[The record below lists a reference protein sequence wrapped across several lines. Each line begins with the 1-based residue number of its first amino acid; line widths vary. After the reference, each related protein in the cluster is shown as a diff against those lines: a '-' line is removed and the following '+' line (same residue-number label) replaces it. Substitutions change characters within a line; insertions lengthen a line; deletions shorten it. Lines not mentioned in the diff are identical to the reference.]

1 MSKKSKKYIPALKFH
16 WLTRLYDPLMEIMKI
31 ETLKKR
37 LIMEARLLPNQRI
50 LDLASGTG
58 TFALMLKEIQPRAAI
73 IGLDADPQVLEIAQQ
88 KATNKRIDITFQQ
101 QGLSSGLPFEDDQ
114 LDKVFSSLFF
124 HHLTLDMKQKT
135 LEEAFRVLTPGGDI
149 YILDFDR
156 PQNLWMRIAFF
167 SIQLLDGFET
177 TRDHVKG
184 VILESLHEEGF
195 TEVKE
200 TDHFNT
206 IAGTIRLYHAR
217 KPV

>member
-1 MSKKSKKYIPALKFH
+1 MSKKQKKYIPALKFH
-16 WLTRLYDPLMEIMKI
+16 WLTRLYDPLMKMMKI

-37 LIMEARLLPNQRI
+37 LIMEADLLPNQRI

-101 QGLSSGLPFEDDQ
+101 GLSSDLPFEDDQ

-135 LEEAFRVLTPGGDI
+135 LEEALRVLTPGGDI

>member
-1 MSKKSKKYIPALKFH
+1 MSKKQKKYIPALKFH
-16 WLTRLYDPLMEIMKI
+16 WLTRLYDPLMKMMKI

-37 LIMEARLLPNQRI
+37 LIMEADLLPNQRI

-101 QGLSSGLPFEDDQ
+101 GLSSDLPFEDDQ

>member
-1 MSKKSKKYIPALKFH
+1 M
-16 WLTRLYDPLMEIMKI
+16 
-31 ETLKKR
+31 
-37 LIMEARLLPNQRI
+37 
-50 LDLASGTG
+50 
-58 TFALMLKEIQPRAAI
+58 
-73 IGLDADPQVLEIAQQ
+73 EIAQQ

-101 QGLSSGLPFEDDQ
+101 GLSSDLPFEDDQ

-184 VILESLHEEGF
+184 IILESLHEEGF

>member
-1 MSKKSKKYIPALKFH
+1 MNANIILGEFSLKIVVSVNSNE
-16 WLTRLYDPLMEIMKI
+16 WWNVK
-31 ETLKKR
+31 
-37 LIMEARLLPNQRI
+37 

-58 TFALMLKEIQPRAAI
+58 TFALILKEIQPRAAI

-101 QGLSSGLPFEDDQ
+101 GLSSDLPFEDDQ

-184 VILESLHEEGF
+184 IILESLHEEGF

-217 KPV
+217 KPVWIYCILCYNWQLICWSYK

>member
-1 MSKKSKKYIPALKFH
+1 MSKKQKKYIPALKFH
-16 WLTRLYDPLMEIMKI
+16 WLTRLYDPLMKMMKI

-37 LIMEARLLPNQRI
+37 LIMEADLLPNQRI

-101 QGLSSGLPFEDDQ
+101 GLSSDLPFEDDQ

-156 PQNLWMRIAFF
+156 PQNLWTRIAFF

>member
-1 MSKKSKKYIPALKFH
+1 MSKKRKKYIPALKFH
-16 WLTRLYDPLMEIMKI
+16 WLTRLYDPLMKMMKI

-37 LIMEARLLPNQRI
+37 LIMEADLLPNQRI

-101 QGLSSGLPFEDDQ
+101 GLSSDLPFEDDQ

-156 PQNLWMRIAFF
+156 PQNLWMRITFF

>member
-1 MSKKSKKYIPALKFH
+1 MSKKRKKYIPALKFH
-16 WLTRLYDPLMEIMKI
+16 WLTRLYDPLMKMMKI

-37 LIMEARLLPNQRI
+37 LIMEADLLPNQRI

-101 QGLSSGLPFEDDQ
+101 GLSSDLPFEDDQ